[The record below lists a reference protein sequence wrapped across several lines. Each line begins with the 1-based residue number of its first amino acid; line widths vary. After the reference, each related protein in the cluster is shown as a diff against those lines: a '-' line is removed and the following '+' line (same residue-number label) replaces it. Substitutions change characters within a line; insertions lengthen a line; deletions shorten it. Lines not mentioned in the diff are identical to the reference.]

1 MSDLKR
7 FMLMNS
13 LHLEISGFKEGSLS
27 SKLNWQIILA
37 FLKTDNIISY

>member
-7 FMLMNS
+7 FILMNRIY
-13 LHLEISGFKEGSLS
+13 LEISGFKEGSLS

>member
-7 FMLMNS
+7 FMFMNR
-13 LHLEISGFKEGSLS
+13 LHLEISGFKEGSSS